1 MIRKVVLCLLASP
14 IFIAFLCAADSRA
27 IADGAFD
34 EFIRQDFASLAK
46 RFSPEM
52 SAALPLEKLAGVSPV
67 LKQLGALCTGRPT
80 PQVMAVQGMDVFIY
94 TCDFS
99 MTRMNIVI
107 TVNPAGQI
115 AGLQIAPPPAEAPK
129 PGELVVVTDSIKLP
143 ATLALPTGT
152 GPFPI
157 VVLVHGS
164 GPNDRDETVGAN
176 APFKDLAEGLAARG
190 VATLRYVKRTKQ
202 YPQSPVATVKEE
214 VIDDALS
221 ALALAR
227 QQPGVDP
234 QRVFLLG
241 HSMGAY
247 LAPRIA
253 QGGPAP
259 AGIVLL
265 AGSVRPILDLAREQ
279 LQYLGAPL
287 SMLDTLRA
295 SAPASYWDDLA
306 GYDPVALA
314 RKVQAPFLI
323 LQGERDYQVTMT
335 DFNLWREGLKARQDV
350 TLKSYPKLN
359 HLFLEGEGK
368 SLPAEYSTPGH
379 IPAYVLDDIAAFVKK
394 PAGK

>member
-1 MIRKVVLCLLASP
+1 
-14 IFIAFLCAADSRA
+14 
-27 IADGAFD
+27 
-34 EFIRQDFASLAK
+34 
-46 RFSPEM
+46 
-52 SAALPLEKLAGVSPV
+52 
-67 LKQLGALCTGRPT
+67 
-80 PQVMAVQGMDVFIY
+80 
-94 TCDFS
+94 
-99 MTRMNIVI
+99 
-107 TVNPAGQI
+107 
-115 AGLQIAPPPAEAPK
+115 
-129 PGELVVVTDSIKLP
+129 
-143 ATLALPTGT
+143 
-152 GPFPI
+152 
-157 VVLVHGS
+157 
-164 GPNDRDETVGAN
+164 VGAN

-202 YPQSPVATVKEE
+202 YQSPVATVKEE

-227 QQPGVDP
+227 QQPGVDL

-241 HSMGAY
+241 HSMGGY

-253 QGGPAP
+253 QGDPAL

-279 LQYLGAPL
+279 LQYLGAPP

-335 DFNLWREGLKARQDV
+335 DFNLWKEGLKARQDV

-394 PAGK
+394 PAGR

>member
-1 MIRKVVLCLLASP
+1 
-14 IFIAFLCAADSRA
+14 
-27 IADGAFD
+27 
-34 EFIRQDFASLAK
+34 
-46 RFSPEM
+46 
-52 SAALPLEKLAGVSPV
+52 
-67 LKQLGALCTGRPT
+67 
-80 PQVMAVQGMDVFIY
+80 MDVFVFP
-94 TCDFS
+94 CDFAAAKI
-99 MTRMNIVI
+99 NIVI
-107 TVNPAGQI
+107 TVNSAGQL
-115 AGLQIAPPPAEAPK
+115 AGLRLMPSAPEPVK
-129 PGELVVVTDSIKLP
+129 PGELVVATGSIRLP
-143 ATLALPTGT
+143 ATLALPTGA
-152 GPFPI
+152 GPFPV

-202 YPQSPVATVKEE
+202 VPSSVATVKEE

-234 QRVFLLG
+234 KRVFLLG

-253 QGGPAP
+253 QGDPAL

-265 AGSVRPILDLAREQ
+265 AGSVRPMLDLAREQ

-287 SMLDTLRA
+287 SVLDTLKA
-295 SAPASYWDDLA
+295 AAPQTYWDDLA
-306 GYDPVALA
+306 SYDPVALA

-323 LQGERDYQVTMT
+323 LQGERDYQVTMKE
-335 DFNLWREGLKARQDV
+335 FELWREGLKARQDV

>member
-1 MIRKVVLCLLASP
+1 MKRKTES
-14 IFIAFLCAADSRA
+14 
-27 IADGAFD
+27 
-34 EFIRQDFASLAK
+34 
-46 RFSPEM
+46 
-52 SAALPLEKLAGVSPV
+52 
-67 LKQLGALCTGRPT
+67 
-80 PQVMAVQGMDVFIY
+80 
-94 TCDFS
+94 
-99 MTRMNIVI
+99 
-107 TVNPAGQI
+107 
-115 AGLQIAPPPAEAPK
+115 
-129 PGELVVVTDSIKLP
+129 
-143 ATLALPTGT
+143 
-152 GPFPI
+152 
-157 VVLVHGS
+157 
-164 GPNDRDETVGAN
+164 
-176 APFKDLAEGLAARG
+176 
-190 VATLRYVKRTKQ
+190 
-202 YPQSPVATVKEE
+202 QSPVATVKEE

-234 QRVFLLG
+234 KRVFLLG

-253 QGGPAP
+253 QGDPAL

-265 AGSVRPILDLAREQ
+265 AGSVRPMLDLAREQ
-279 LQYLGAPL
+279 LQYLGAPP

-295 SAPASYWDDLA
+295 AAPASYWDDLA
-306 GYDPVALA
+306 SYDPLALA

-323 LQGERDYQVTMT
+323 LQGERDYQVTMKE
-335 DFNLWREGLKARQDV
+335 FELWREGLKARQDV

>member
-1 MIRKVVLCLLASP
+1 
-14 IFIAFLCAADSRA
+14 
-27 IADGAFD
+27 
-34 EFIRQDFASLAK
+34 
-46 RFSPEM
+46 
-52 SAALPLEKLAGVSPV
+52 
-67 LKQLGALCTGRPT
+67 
-80 PQVMAVQGMDVFIY
+80 
-94 TCDFS
+94 
-99 MTRMNIVI
+99 MNIVI
-107 TVNPAGQI
+107 AVNSAGQL
-115 AGLQIAPPPAEAPK
+115 AGLRLMPPPPEPPK
-129 PGELVVVTDSIKLP
+129 PGELTVGAGGIRLP
-143 ATLALPTGT
+143 ATLALPAGA

-234 QRVFLLG
+234 KRVFLLG

-253 QGGPAP
+253 QGDPAL

-265 AGSVRPILDLAREQ
+265 AGSVRPMLDLAREQ
-279 LQYLGAPL
+279 LQYLGAPP

-295 SAPASYWDDLA
+295 AAPATYWDDLA
-306 GYDPVALA
+306 SYDPVALA

-323 LQGERDYQVTMT
+323 LQGERDYQVTMKE
-335 DFNLWREGLKARQDV
+335 FELWREGLKARQDV